1 MCHPAGEPLFVMGR
15 LGFMSLMVIPAYNR
29 GVTEI
34 KIKVTTV
41 NGNSMV
47 FERITC

>member
-15 LGFMSLMVIPAYNR
+15 LGFMSLMVIPAYNG
-29 GVTEI
+29 GVAE
-34 KIKVTTV
+34 IKVTSV